1 MADQFLLSAQSSDF
15 SLAVGDDDYDK
26 DKAMQR
32 KKGQKV
38 ADILFADRNTTAE
51 FAAGGAVKTQD
62 LEASGLYLVNEQGSK
77 SYNLVGSKLFC
88 LMSPAYDTT
97 LPSRHQRDMIYVS
110 GQSGSGK
117 STWCAQYARAYQK
130 SFHKHASGGG
140 RIIIFSAVKEDPA
153 FAGVKLKR
161 VVFDDLIEDGE
172 VVEDAIIISDLKN
185 SLTIFDDVDVIPNKK
200 LRLWVQD
207 LRNQCLQHGR
217 HDNINML
224 CTTHQLMNYKETK
237 ILLMEATKVV
247 FFPNSGG
254 AAQIKRFLKTYGEL
268 DAKQIQD
275 VFQIKS
281 RWVMLNKAAPRF
293 ILHAS
298 GCYML

>member
-1 MADQFLLSAQSSDF
+1 MKIYTSCKYGSVSFWMSSSRSSSGRVSKGSVNSSIDLPSAQ
-15 SLAVGDDDYDK
+15 
-26 DKAMQR
+26 
-32 KKGQKV
+32 
-38 ADILFADRNTTAE
+38 
-51 FAAGGAVKTQD
+51 
-62 LEASGLYLVNEQGSK
+62 
-77 SYNLVGSKLFC
+77 
-88 LMSPAYDTT
+88 
-97 LPSRHQRDMIYVS
+97 H
-110 GQSGSGK
+110 
-117 STWCAQYARAYQK
+117 
-130 SFHKHASGGG
+130 
-140 RIIIFSAVKEDPA
+140 RIH
-153 FAGVKLKR
+153 
-161 VVFDDLIEDGE
+161 
-172 VVEDAIIISDLKN
+172 
-185 SLTIFDDVDVIPNKK
+185 IPNKK

-237 ILLMEATKVV
+237 ILLVEATKVV

-275 VFQIKS
+275 VFKIKS